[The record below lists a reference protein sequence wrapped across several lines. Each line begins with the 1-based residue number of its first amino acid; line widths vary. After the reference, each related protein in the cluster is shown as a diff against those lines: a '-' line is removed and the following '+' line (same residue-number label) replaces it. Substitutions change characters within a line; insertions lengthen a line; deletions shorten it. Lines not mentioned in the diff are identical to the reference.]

1 MLHKFSQVFRTCFE
15 CTLKWH
21 FRLLSLLLNCC
32 ASQRGI
38 LHSQIILGYNLLY
51 FLEKGFPRTLWIAF
65 KLSQRQW
72 RVDEM
77 WQELFF
83 SAVRCHGEI
92 RVDECG
98 RFFVFVLL
106 DITECSIAVQ
116 LVAVTN
122 AIYKYIFA
130 VTNGLLFCFI
140 AKMFVISTTIWAHY
154 TKKGTLL
161 ARSFQRANVL
171 LTIESRFF
179 FVVHLSQFLSS
190 SQCTIIKVNIPMKS
204 LLKW

>member
-1 MLHKFSQVFRTCFE
+1 MKCDS
-15 CTLKWH
+15 
-21 FRLLSLLLNCC
+21 N
-32 ASQRGI
+32 
-38 LHSQIILGYNLLY
+38 
-51 FLEKGFPRTLWIAF
+51 
-65 KLSQRQW
+65 
-72 RVDEM
+72 
-77 WQELFF
+77 FF

-106 DITECSIAVQ
+106 DISECSIAVQ

-171 LTIESRFF
+171 LTIESRFCCC
-179 FVVHLSQFLSS
+179 SS
-190 SQCTIIKVNIPMKS
+190 ITISVIITVYHHQGKYPYEKSFKMVNWHQIRRNI
-204 LLKW
+204 LAIL